1 MSKANNLY
9 IWYKQNKKQFSTET
23 NDSVVFAFAYG
34 NQHAFRRIKPRK
46 NKSGILWTYKGVLFV
61 DETPV
66 GVNVANNIVYIDPI
80 YLEHLPKISPLI
92 RYCKEIVTYFK
103 RRSIETLP
111 VDIETVSMIV
121 ERTLE

>member
-1 MSKANNLY
+1 MSKADALY
-9 IWYKQNKKQFSTET
+9 QWYKQNKKEFTTET
-23 NDSVVFAFAYG
+23 NDSVIFSFAYG

-46 NKSGILWTYKGVLFV
+46 NKSGILWTCKGILFV

-66 GVNVANNIVYIDPI
+66 CVNVSNNIVYIDPI
-80 YLEHLPKISPLI
+80 YLNHLPKISPVL
-92 RYCKEIVTYFK
+92 RYCKEIITYLK
-103 RRSIETLP
+103 RRSLETLP

>member
-1 MSKANNLY
+1 MSKADTLY
-9 IWYKQNKKQFSTET
+9 QWYKQNKKEFTTET
-23 NDSVVFAFAYG
+23 NDSVIFSFAYG

-66 GVNVANNIVYIDPI
+66 CVNVSNNIVYIDPI
-80 YLEHLPKISPLI
+80 YLNHLPKISPVL
-92 RYCKEIVTYFK
+92 RSCKEIITYLK
-103 RRSIETLP
+103 RRSLETLP

>member
-1 MSKANNLY
+1 MSKVNTLY
-9 IWYKQNKKQFSTET
+9 NWYKSNKKEFATET
-23 NDSVVFAFAYG
+23 NDSVIFAFAYR
-34 NQHAFRRIKPRK
+34 NNYKKIKPRK

-66 GVNVANNIVYIDPI
+66 GVNVSNNIVYIDPI
-80 YLEHLPKISPLI
+80 YLEHLPKVSPLI
-92 RYCKEIVTYFK
+92 RYCKEIVTYLK

-111 VDIETVSMIV
+111 VDIETVSMVV